1 MILVLKPKFANVLA
15 EQSCELRVRDTGGR
29 TPRRPLPCAVAAI
42 GQPEHNAGTT
52 TVKVVATLISEKGK
66 PASSP
71 AP

>member
-1 MILVLKPKFANVLA
+1 MILVLNPKFANVLA

-29 TPRRPLPCAVAAI
+29 MPRMPLRRAVAAI

-52 TVKVVATLISEKGK
+52 TVKIVATLISEKGK